1 MNSERDDH
9 WRPQWETITV
19 SQQYIAD
26 SCYVQVFM
34 PLTTPDACY
43 SKSSSQTS
51 SNNLFNTIDKMG
63 SKEIICFPV
72 PRNKSKAEHGNTF
85 TLWVKVMAP
94 IEIKAFK
101 DELIFS
107 VLSCLNQAHAYRHEN
122 SLPSHVGTEPFYC
135 CLSPSSSWQRPLLH
149 RQTQRLY
156 WQKKCR
162 FSRIPTVLPS
172 MFL

>member
-1 MNSERDDH
+1 
-9 WRPQWETITV
+9 
-19 SQQYIAD
+19 
-26 SCYVQVFM
+26 M

-156 WQKKCR
+156 WQKRNTEFLEYQQFCLVCFCKMWQDLKQWWALNPCW
-162 FSRIPTVLPS
+162 VLLKAQQS
-172 MFL
+172 SKLKSKI